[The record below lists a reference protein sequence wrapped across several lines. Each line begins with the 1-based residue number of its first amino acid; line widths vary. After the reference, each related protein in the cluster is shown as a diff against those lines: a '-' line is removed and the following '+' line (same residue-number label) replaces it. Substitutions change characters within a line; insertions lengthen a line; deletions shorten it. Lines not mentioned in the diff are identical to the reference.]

1 MMPAVAF
8 MANRKPKT
16 VHGAANRL
24 LLGIFLAVT
33 AGCSDQPAVVVEK
46 PFERESVPVPS
57 DNLIVFVGRKISVEE
72 FEPETEEGYMLM
84 DLAFLA
90 RYEVVS
96 VLRGEYGG
104 ENMEFEAYDHYG
116 FPNFADYETVVLFV
130 SQAENGRYYHQKYQY
145 IPVYP
150 TASGTWAGCGD
161 PYVREPDGHRGNIE
175 AHDIEFDPP
184 LVFDL
189 RGLTQREVR
198 ERYPRPFFRRS
209 DNDAECIKG
218 NTLEELLEVKFDG
231 VMGARG
237 YTDS

>member
-1 MMPAVAF
+1 M
-8 MANRKPKT
+8 
-16 VHGAANRL
+16 
-24 LLGIFLAVT
+24 
-33 AGCSDQPAVVVEK
+33 
-46 PFERESVPVPS
+46 
-57 DNLIVFVGRKISVEE
+57 FVGRKISVEE
-72 FEPETEEGYMLM
+72 FEPEAEEGYILM

-96 VLRGEYGG
+96 ILRGEYAG
-104 ENMEFEAYDHYG
+104 EKIEFEAYDHYG
-116 FPNFADYETVVLFV
+116 FPNFATYETVVLFV
-130 SQAENGRYYHQKYQY
+130 SMADDGTYYHQKYQY

-150 TASGTWAGCGD
+150 TAAGTWAGCGD
-161 PYVREPDGHRGNIE
+161 PYAHEPDGHHGNVE

-198 ERYPRPFFRRS
+198 KRFPSPYFRRS
-209 DNDAECIKG
+209 RTRAECVKG
-218 NTLEELLEVKFDG
+218 STLEELLRVKFDG